1 MNKLHSSN
9 KVKTSV
15 FENGIQIPQFVLINN
30 GMDLCDMFVLSTLVQ
45 LWNDRFGQEEF
56 IFNTKLFNLL
66 FLNIPEEVLDEIL
79 NRLEKNNYVEIYGK
93 VSYGGLTWYNI
104 DMEPSFVQYME
115 GFGSETGVKL
125 PFRSYLMNLDHP
137 GLVSSPPYYSVDVD
151 NTFMNVPDLWSD
163 LLGLLDDHLFEKTIK
178 DSTVN

>member
-1 MNKLHSSN
+1 MNNFNFSN
-9 KVKTSV
+9 EVKTSV
-15 FENGIQIPQFVLINN
+15 FENGIQIPQCVLINN
-30 GMDLCDMFVLSTLVQ
+30 ELDLSDIFVLGTLVQ
-45 LWNDRFGQEEF
+45 LWNDRFDQEEF
-56 IFNTKLFNLL
+56 LFNTRLFNHL

-79 NRLEKNNYVEIYGK
+79 KRLEENNYVEIYGK
-93 VSYGGLTWYNI
+93 VSYGGLIWYNI

-115 GFGSETGVKL
+115 GFGSETGIKL
-125 PFRSYLMNLDHP
+125 PFRSYLTVRDHP
-137 GLVSSPPYYSVDVD
+137 ELVSSPPYYSIDVD

>member
-15 FENGIQIPQFVLINN
+15 FENGIQIPQCVLINN
-30 GMDLCDMFVLSTLVQ
+30 ELVLCDMFVLGTLVQ